1 MVWTVPFEV
10 ILLDKLIHTAWTMY
24 LRRHNKGGYES
35 IWIYPVCWDFV
46 WTGMHAVFLLWNL
59 QTDSWLISPNLA
71 YGRGTNRV
79 FWCLLESCMMPI
91 YLEWLQW
98 CLRMFSWRTR
108 FWENLFLNV
117 DDENVILGNHS
128 PHLCVGFLF
137 LILYPGSAPPRPP
150 AARVPPPHTHA
161 QLFLTYNNFTHTHK
175 LNTQLCHIPSLT
187 YNNFTHTT

>member
-1 MVWTVPFEV
+1 
-10 ILLDKLIHTAWTMY
+10 
-24 LRRHNKGGYES
+24 
-35 IWIYPVCWDFV
+35 
-46 WTGMHAVFLLWNL
+46 
-59 QTDSWLISPNLA
+59 
-71 YGRGTNRV
+71 
-79 FWCLLESCMMPI
+79 MPI

-150 AARVPPPHTHA
+150 AARVPPPHTH
-161 QLFLTYNNFTHTHK
+161 
-175 LNTQLCHIPSLT
+175 S
-187 YNNFTHTT
+187 HTTISHIQ

>member
-24 LRRHNKGGYES
+24 LRRHNKGG
-35 IWIYPVCWDFV
+35 V
-46 WTGMHAVFLLWNL
+46 WKYMDIPGMLRLCLNWNACCILLWNL
-59 QTDSWLISPNLA
+59 QTNSWLISPNLA

-108 FWENLFLNV
+108 FWANLFLNV
-117 DDENVILGNHS
+117 DDENVILENHS

-161 QLFLTYNNFTHTHK
+161 HTQLFLTYNNFTHTQ
-175 LNTQLCHIPSLT
+175 T
-187 YNNFTHTT
+187 